1 MRKLKPSFQ
10 NLINENKNKIQQD
23 RRLMDE
29 IEERIDY
36 RHEHA
41 MKQKVTKT
49 KDKSHSYEI
58 SGFYPLYLPISMMM
72 AIPSFLYLIYAF
84 TRKFN
89 SKKTSTT
96 KQHSMSN
103 RPAPLCCH
111 IHSARVEVVSQ
122 IVLKEE
128 AGSR

>member
-41 MKQKVTKT
+41 IKQEVTKN
-49 KDKSHSYEI
+49 K
-58 SGFYPLYLPISMMM
+58 G
-72 AIPSFLYLIYAF
+72 
-84 TRKFN
+84 
-89 SKKTSTT
+89 
-96 KQHSMSN
+96 
-103 RPAPLCCH
+103 
-111 IHSARVEVVSQ
+111 
-122 IVLKEE
+122 
-128 AGSR
+128 